1 MAFEPSDVVPIGG
14 LVRQE
19 SIPLW
24 TTGTT
29 CIEINSG
36 NQVSAVKN
44 SLIISPLTLVWAWK
58 KYYTMRQRVKE
69 GTFFPFLGLLF
80 LG

>member
-36 NQVSAVKN
+36 NRVSAVKN
-44 SLIISPLTLVWAWK
+44 NLIISPLTLVWAWK
-58 KYYTMRQRVKE
+58 KYYTVCQRVR
-69 GTFFPFLGLLF
+69 GGNFFHCLGL
-80 LG
+80 

>member
-44 SLIISPLTLVWAWK
+44 NLIISPLTLVWA
-58 KYYTMRQRVKE
+58 
-69 GTFFPFLGLLF
+69 
-80 LG
+80 

>member
-44 SLIISPLTLVWAWK
+44 NLIISPLTLVWAWK
-58 KYYTMRQRVKE
+58 KYCTLRAKE
-69 GTFFPFLGLLF
+69 LEGVIFFIV
-80 LG
+80 

>member
-44 SLIISPLTLVWAWK
+44 NNYFTVNIG
-58 KYYTMRQRVKE
+58 M
-69 GTFFPFLGLLF
+69 GLEKILHCVPKS
-80 LG
+80 

>member
-24 TTGTT
+24 TTGTI

-44 SLIISPLTLVWAWK
+44 NLIISPLTLVWAWK

-69 GTFFPFLGLLF
+69 GNFFHFLGL
-80 LG
+80 